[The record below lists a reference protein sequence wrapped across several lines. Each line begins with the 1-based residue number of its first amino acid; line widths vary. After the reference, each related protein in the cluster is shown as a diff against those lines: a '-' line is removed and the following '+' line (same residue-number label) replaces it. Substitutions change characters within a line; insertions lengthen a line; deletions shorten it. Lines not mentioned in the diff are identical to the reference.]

1 MIRKKIVLDSYA
13 LLAYLKKED
22 KYKRVKDLLASKD
35 TILLMNEINL
45 GECFYIL
52 ARERTIEE
60 AEYFV
65 HSILPNL
72 PIRKI
77 SNTFEDVMEAARIK
91 AKYPLSYADCFA
103 LQSSRRED
111 ASLITGDPEFKKAAK
126 LVQIEW
132 L

>member
-1 MIRKKIVLDSYA
+1 MNRKRVLDSYA

-22 KYKRVKDLLASKD
+22 KYERIKGLLSSKD
-35 TILLMNEINL
+35 TVLFMNEINL

-52 ARERTIEE
+52 ARERTMDK

-65 HSILPNL
+65 QSVLPNL
-72 PIRKI
+72 PIKKI
-77 SNTFEDVMEAARIK
+77 SNTFQDIIEAARIK
-91 AKYPLSYADCFA
+91 AKHPLSYADCFA
-103 LQSSRRED
+103 IQTSLREN
-111 ASLITGDPEFKKAAK
+111 APLITGDPEFKKAAR

>member
-1 MIRKKIVLDSYA
+1 MNRKRVLDSFA

-22 KYKRVKDLLASKD
+22 KYERIKGLLSSKD
-35 TILLMNEINL
+35 TVLFMNEINL

-52 ARERTIEE
+52 ARERTMDK

-65 HSILPNL
+65 QSVLPNL

-77 SNTFEDVMEAARIK
+77 SNTFQDIIEAARIK
-91 AKYPLSYADCFA
+91 AKHPLSYADCFA
-103 LQSSRRED
+103 IQTSLREN
-111 ASLITGDPEFKKAAK
+111 APLITGDPEFKKADR

>member
-1 MIRKKIVLDSYA
+1 MNRKRVLDSYA

-22 KYKRVKDLLASKD
+22 KYEKIKGLLSSKD
-35 TILLMNEINL
+35 TVLFMNEINL

-52 ARERTIEE
+52 ARERTMDN

-65 HSILPNL
+65 HNVLPNL

-77 SNTFEDVMEAARIK
+77 SNTFQDIIEAARIK
-91 AKYPLSYADCFA
+91 AKHPLSYADCFA
-103 LQSSRRED
+103 IQTSLREN
-111 ASLITGDPEFKKAAK
+111 APLITGDPEFKKADK

>member
-1 MIRKKIVLDSYA
+1 MNRKRVLDSYA

-22 KYKRVKDLLASKD
+22 KYERIKGLLSSKD
-35 TILLMNEINL
+35 MVLFMNEINL

-52 ARERTIEE
+52 ARERTMDN

-65 HSILPNL
+65 HSVLPNL
-72 PIRKI
+72 PIKKI
-77 SNTFEDVMEAARIK
+77 SNTFQDIIEAARIK
-91 AKYPLSYADCFA
+91 AKHPLSYADCFA
-103 LQSSRRED
+103 IQTSLREN
-111 ASLITGDPEFKKAAK
+111 APLITGDPEFKKADK

>member
-1 MIRKKIVLDSYA
+1 MNRKRVLDSYA

-22 KYKRVKDLLASKD
+22 KYERIKGLLSSKD
-35 TILLMNEINL
+35 TVLFMNEINL

-52 ARERTIEE
+52 ARERTMDK

-65 HSILPNL
+65 HSVLPNL
-72 PIRKI
+72 PIKEV
-77 SNTFEDVMEAARIK
+77 SNTFQDIIEAARIK
-91 AKYPLSYADCFA
+91 AKHPLSYADCFA
-103 LQSSRRED
+103 IQTSLREN
-111 ASLITGDPEFKKAAK
+111 APLITGDPEFKKAAR

>member
-1 MIRKKIVLDSYA
+1 VNRKRVLDSYA

-22 KYKRVKDLLASKD
+22 KYERIKGLLSSKD
-35 TILLMNEINL
+35 MVLFMNEINL

-52 ARERTIEE
+52 ARERTMDN

-65 HSILPNL
+65 HSVLPNL
-72 PIRKI
+72 PIKKI
-77 SNTFEDVMEAARIK
+77 SNTFQDIIEAARIK
-91 AKYPLSYADCFA
+91 AKHPLSYADCFA
-103 LQSSRRED
+103 IQTSLREN
-111 ASLITGDPEFKKAAK
+111 APLITGDPEFKKADK